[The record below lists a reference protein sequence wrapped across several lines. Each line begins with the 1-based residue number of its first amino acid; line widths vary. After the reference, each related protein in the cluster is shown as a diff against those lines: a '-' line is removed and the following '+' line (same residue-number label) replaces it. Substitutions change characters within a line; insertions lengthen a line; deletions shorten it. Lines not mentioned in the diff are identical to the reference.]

1 MTSDLM
7 VWTQK
12 DTQTTLA
19 VDRIIGRVSSGVPGP
34 TVVFFGGIHGNEPAG
49 VRALEKVFAHFES
62 GEVPCERGTIIGIR
76 GNLPALGR
84 QERYLQHD
92 LNRLWNPA
100 RIERI
105 LATPESQRS
114 AEEQELASLHGLL
127 MGILEEEAA
136 PFYFIDLHTTS
147 SQTLPFITI
156 NDSMI
161 NRKFS
166 ELFPVP
172 VILGIEEYLEGPLLS
187 YINQLGY
194 MALGF
199 ESGQHQD
206 PAAVTHAEDFI
217 WLTLYFSGATPSFA
231 GYRQSYRRLQQAALC
246 DHYFYEVF
254 YRHELSNGHGFKMEE
269 GYRSFQR
276 VPRGTRVATQ
286 QGEPLELQKPGIL
299 FMPLYQQQGE
309 EGFFLIRQTPRWA
322 LGLSARMRKWN
333 FHRALSVLP
342 GVKWADDRQD
352 RLVVDLRVARF
363 MSKPFFHLLGYR
375 SRQRDATHLVLQNR
389 EHRARNRDYADT
401 PWFSRN

>member
-1 MTSDLM
+1 MAG
-7 VWTQK
+7 TQK

-19 VDRIIGRVSSGVPGP
+19 GERIIGWYGSGTPGP

-49 VRALEKVFAHFES
+49 VRALEQVFARFET
-62 GEVPCERGTIIGIR
+62 GEVPCERGTVIGIR

-84 QERYLQHD
+84 QQRYLQHD

-100 RIERI
+100 RIARI
-105 LATPESQRS
+105 LETPQGRRS
-114 AEEQELASLHGLL
+114 VEEQELASLHELL
-127 MGILEEEAA
+127 VHILAEEAA

-194 MALGF
+194 VALGF
-199 ESGQHQD
+199 ESGQHLD
-206 PAAVTHAEDFI
+206 PAAITNAVDFI
-217 WLTLYFSGATPSFA
+217 WLTLCFSGVTPSLECFPK
-231 GYRQSYRRLQQAALC
+231 SFRRLKSAALC
-246 DHYFYEVF
+246 DHYFYEVY

-276 VPRGTRVATQ
+276 IPRGTRVATQ
-286 QGEPLELQKPGIL
+286 EGEPLALQKPGIL

-322 LGLSARMRKWN
+322 LGLSSRMRKWKL
-333 FHRALSVLP
+333 HRALSRLP
-342 GVKWADDRQD
+342 GVKWADDHQD

-389 EHRARNRDYADT
+389 EHRARNRDYASA